1 MNHELIPLSNF
12 HSYRLRK
19 IIIAKGLMQF
29 YFYNIQVLHKIVF
42 LKLRAM
48 KYSIYNNLKRLVG
61 YSNQDSVRKAILF

>member
-1 MNHELIPLSNF
+1 
-12 HSYRLRK
+12 
-19 IIIAKGLMQF
+19 MQF